1 MSGIPEFTVNES
13 GVAINLPTGKVL
25 TLPTGTVLA
34 AGQKLGSSGASAAGA
49 ILMGVGT
56 TADPSTTAVADKNF
70 IESRTQSTATSGTS
84 RALYMRHNIAGA
96 GETGECIRA
105 FTDLTA
111 AVTTGRGAQISLQVG
126 STGYVSGLGAG
137 VDAQL
142 YLKNSVLPANGTYA
156 ALNVEIYSE
165 GSTTAVSAVTELAW
179 IRIANSGDATGVG
192 RVSDKAY
199 LFDLTGF
206 TSGAAKTWYDHQGTA
221 PTNVEE
227 WLKCKTPAGDRW
239 LPLYNAV
246 V

>member
-1 MSGIPEFTVNES
+1 MGAPGFTYDEN
-13 GVAINLPTGKVL
+13 GVSISVPTGQQFI
-25 TLPTGTVLA
+25 LPANSRLGTS
-34 AGQKLGSSGASAAGA
+34 GSPAAGA
-49 ILMGVGT
+49 VLMGVGT
-56 TADPSTTAVADKNF
+56 SGNPATTATASKNF
-70 IESRTQSTATSGTS
+70 IEFRTQSTATSGTS
-84 RALYMRHNIAGA
+84 RGIYLRHNLAGA
-96 GETGECIRA
+96 GADGETIRA
-105 FTDLTA
+105 LTDLTA
-111 AVTTGRGAQISLQVG
+111 AVVTGRGAQISVQVG
-126 STGYVSGLGAG
+126 STGYVSGLAAG

-165 GSTTAVSAVTELAW
+165 GSTTAVSAVTEMAF

-206 TSGAAKTWYDHQGTA
+206 TSGAAKTWYDHQGSA
-221 PTNVEE
+221 PANIEE